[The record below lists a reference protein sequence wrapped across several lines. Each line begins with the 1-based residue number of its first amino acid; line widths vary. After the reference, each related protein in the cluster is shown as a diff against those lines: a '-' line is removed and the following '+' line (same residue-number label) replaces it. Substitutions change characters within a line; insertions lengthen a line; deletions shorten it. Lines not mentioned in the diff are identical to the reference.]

1 MKQIKF
7 MTNAQIKRIQ
17 ENNYCSEHNKKGNQF
32 DYEAKG
38 YREEID
44 AMIWERKQKEI
55 NEMLKRTSNRQFNEY
70 QDKISKNVS
79 KLGENLFKAELDAC
93 EREISVNKAF
103 FKWRNIVNELNLKL
117 G

>member
-1 MKQIKF
+1 
-7 MTNAQIKRIQ
+7 MTNSQIKRIQ
-17 ENNYCSEHNKKGNQF
+17 ENNYCSEHDSKGNQF

-38 YREEID
+38 YLDEIN
-44 AMIWERKQKEI
+44 ALYWSRKQKEI
-55 NEMLKRTSNRQFNEY
+55 NEMLKRASNKAFNEY
-70 QDKISKNVS
+70 QDKISKS
-79 KLGENLFKAELDAC
+79 IGKLDENPFKAELEAC

>member
-17 ENNYCSEHNKKGNQF
+17 ENNYCSEHDSKGNQF

-38 YREEID
+38 YRDEIN
-44 AMIWERKQKEI
+44 ALYWNRKQKEI
-55 NEMLKRTSNRQFNEY
+55 NEMLKRASNRAFNEY
-70 QDKISKNVS
+70 QVG
-79 KLGENLFKAELDAC
+79 KLDENPFKAELEAC

-103 FKWRNIVNELNLKL
+103 FKWRNIVNELNAKFC
-117 G
+117 

>member
-17 ENNYCSEHNKKGNQF
+17 ENNYCSEHDSKGNQF

-38 YREEID
+38 YRDEIN
-44 AMIWERKQKEI
+44 ALYWSRKQKEI
-55 NEMLKRTSNRQFNEY
+55 NEMLKRASNRHFNEY
-70 QDKISKNVS
+70 QDKISKSVG
-79 KLGENLFKAELDAC
+79 KLDENPFKTELDAC